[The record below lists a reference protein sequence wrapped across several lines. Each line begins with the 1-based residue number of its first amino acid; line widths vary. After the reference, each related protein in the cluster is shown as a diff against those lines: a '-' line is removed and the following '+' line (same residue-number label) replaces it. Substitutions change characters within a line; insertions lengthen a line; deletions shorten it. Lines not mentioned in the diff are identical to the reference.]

1 MFKKEMS
8 ELLAMGENFVKAF
21 ESVAKA
27 TVDETDKQ
35 VAIIRQAKAS
45 LVQTKETQGEFVK
58 VAIMIANA
66 MDDFMEMVNESED
79 TASVV
84 IEAVEDMESQIFDSE
99 DDDYEEE
106 EEEEEEDSNIP
117 DGYYEDEEDDEEDHE
132 EEDESNE

>member
-58 VAIMIANA
+58 VAIMITNA
-66 MDDFMEMVNESED
+66 MDDFTEMVNESED

-99 DDDYEEE
+99 DDSEDSEDEDYEDEE
-106 EEEEEEDSNIP
+106 DDSNIP
-117 DGYYEDEEDDEEDHE
+117 DGYYEDDEDSEVVG
-132 EEDESNE
+132 EDE